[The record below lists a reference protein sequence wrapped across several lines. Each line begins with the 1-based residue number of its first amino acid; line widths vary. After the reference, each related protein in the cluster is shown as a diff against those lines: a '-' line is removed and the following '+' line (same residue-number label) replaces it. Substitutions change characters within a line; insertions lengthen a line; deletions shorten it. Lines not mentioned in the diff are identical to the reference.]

1 MMMNRKYMFAMLW
14 NWNHRFLG
22 TKLSGVYFAVLIL
35 LRAYCA
41 IAWPSS
47 SRAVCG
53 SGMLK

>member
-1 MMMNRKYMFAMLW
+1 MNRKYMFAMLW